1 MKKTVRKLR
10 SAAPDRRENW
20 QDLANAVVLQAVQD
34 YRLSNDPRDL
44 EELERFFLS
53 DWFRLLT
60 DLSPDCLLS
69 LLRREKGVYS

>member
-34 YRLSNDPRDL
+34 YRLSNDPLDL

-60 DLSPDCLLS
+60 DLSPDYLLS

>member
-10 SAAPDRRENW
+10 SAGPDRRENW
-20 QDLANAVVLQAVQD
+20 EDLANAVVLQAVQD

-60 DLSPDCLLS
+60 DLEPDYLLS
-69 LLRREKGVYS
+69 LLRREKGVNS

>member
-1 MKKTVRKLR
+1 MKKSARKLR
-10 SAAPDRRENW
+10 FAVPEHRENW
-20 QDLANAVVLQAVQD
+20 EDLANAVVLQAVQD

-60 DLSPDCLLS
+60 DLEPDYLLS
-69 LLRREKGVYS
+69 LLRREKGVNS